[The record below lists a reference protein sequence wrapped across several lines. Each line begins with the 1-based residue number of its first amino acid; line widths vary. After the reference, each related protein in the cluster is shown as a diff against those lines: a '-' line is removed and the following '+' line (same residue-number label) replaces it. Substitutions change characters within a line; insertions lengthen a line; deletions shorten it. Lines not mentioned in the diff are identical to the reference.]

1 MGGKDTDSFGYVDPQ
16 QCFAEKHSTPFGV
29 DFDMDQMKA
38 MVQDA
43 DPVAVKRVAEAW
55 EALNKDLVG
64 GGGIKE
70 SLDTAVQHVLAH
82 WEGESAD
89 LFRQRAQ
96 FISQQVTD
104 SAKYATNTAQS
115 LKGAAAVLE
124 DVKPTIMAMEKPSK
138 LASGADFVGNLGDR
152 DGGPAADNAI
162 RGGASSQQ
170 ALDDNAGS
178 LSEGKERQ
186 LKMAA
191 QMEILG
197 AAYNSRAA
205 EMGSWVPKP
214 KPPNGHRNDEDGY
227 PGDPGGIP
235 PAAVV
240 VPTGSAPRSPQGA
253 TSGTARGG
261 QVGTISPSKPVA
273 PPSGITGGAHKPAAP
288 QPQVGTAIDGVSG
301 GRTVAP
307 TGGGVA
313 PVAGGSASSGGTVNG
328 GAGLGGGVA
337 GGAAGAGAARGGMAG
352 RAGAAGMAG
361 RAAGGGLG
369 GAAGAGAGKGGA
381 AARTGGMAR
390 QSGGVVGGTPKGGAG
405 AGRGTAGGSGLLR
418 SRGAAGAGAGAVR
431 RGGMV
436 GAPGARTGRPNDEE
450 QREGER
456 PDYLV
461 EDEETW
467 APQTNAAPRVIE

>member
-1 MGGKDTDSFGYVDPQ
+1 MGDKDVDDFEYDEVN
-16 QCFAEKHSTPFGV
+16 QCVVAKHTTPFGI
-29 DFDMDQMKA
+29 DFDMDQMKD
-38 MVQDA
+38 MVRDA
-43 DPVAVKRVAEAW
+43 DPVAVNTVADAW
-55 EALNKDLVG
+55 TALSKDLVG
-64 GGGIKE
+64 ADGIKA
-70 SLDTAVQHVLAH
+70 SLDAAVEHVLAH
-82 WEGESAD
+82 WEGQSAD
-89 LFRQRAQ
+89 LFRARAQ
-96 FISQQVTD
+96 VISKKITD
-104 SAKYATNTAQS
+104 SSKYADNTSQS
-115 LKGAAAVLE
+115 LRGAAAKLKE
-124 DVKPTIMAMEKPSK
+124 IKPQVMAMEKPGK

-152 DGGPAADNAI
+152 DGGPAADSAI

-186 LKMAA
+186 LQMAA
-191 QMEILG
+191 KMEMLG

-205 EMGSWVPKP
+205 EMGSWKQKGGGKVSE
-214 KPPNGHRNDEDGY
+214 GEDY
-227 PGDPGGIP
+227 PGDPGGVA
-235 PAAVV
+235 PAPVI
-240 VPTGSAPRSPQGA
+240 VPTGTAPRSPQGA
-253 TSGTARGG
+253 TSGTARGT
-261 QVGTISPSKPVA
+261 QVGTISPSKSVA
-273 PPSGITGGAHKPAAP
+273 PPAGITGGAHKPAAP

-307 TGGGVA
+307 AAGGAA
-313 PVAGGSASSGGTVNG
+313 PVGGGSASSGGTVHG
-328 GAGLGGGVA
+328 GAGVV

-361 RAAGGGLG
+361 RAGAGGMG
-369 GAAGAGAGKGGA
+369 GAAGAGAAKGGA

-418 SRGAAGAGAGAVR
+418 SRGAAGGGAGAVR